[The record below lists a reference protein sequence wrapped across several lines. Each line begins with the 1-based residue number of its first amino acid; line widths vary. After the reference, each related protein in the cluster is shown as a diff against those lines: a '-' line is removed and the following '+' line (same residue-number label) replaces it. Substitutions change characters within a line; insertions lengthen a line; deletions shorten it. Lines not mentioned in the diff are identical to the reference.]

1 MTRLVIVTVLLAVVA
16 VVVFWRGRSA
26 GPQRTVKVTA
36 RAGLARGS
44 AVAVV
49 EVDGRRFLLGAAGNT
64 VNVLAE
70 LDAAAAP
77 EPEAAAHIAPVIM
90 PAVAPVLEGYGVKLV
105 DDHTLEVEMSKEQN
119 LNDIFARLSA
129 QQVEVLSMRN
139 KVNRLEELFMR
150 LVSQAPA
157 PATATGSA
165 A

>member
-16 VVVFWRGRSA
+16 VFVFWRGRNA

-70 LDAAAAP
+70 LDAAPVEEPVAATSI
-77 EPEAAAHIAPVIM
+77 E
-90 PAVAPVLEGYGVKLV
+90 PAV
-105 DDHTLEVEMSKEQN
+105 
-119 LNDIFARLSA
+119 
-129 QQVEVLSMRN
+129 MR
-139 KVNRLEELFMR
+139 
-150 LVSQAPA
+150 
-157 PATATGSA
+157 ATAPLLTPNVASHASPSVVSSCTSA
-165 A
+165 PLLTPSGVLGGPLDRLKSLTVRTPVSARHAVRSDA

>member
-70 LDAAAAP
+70 LDAAAVD
-77 EPEAAAHIAPVIM
+77 EP
-90 PAVAPVLEGYGVKLV
+90 
-105 DDHTLEVEMSKEQN
+105 
-119 LNDIFARLSA
+119 
-129 QQVEVLSMRN
+129 
-139 KVNRLEELFMR
+139 
-150 LVSQAPA
+150 APA
-157 PATATGSA
+157 PLVASEPVVARPLAAEPVVMRTAAPLVSPLERLKSLTVRTPVPARRALRSEL
-165 A
+165 